1 MTKLAIL
8 NQKTD
13 AEIALAIHYL
23 DPEFAAKTTAKDTG
37 TIIGISVTFLTLL
50 AGALTYIYLYVR
62 ML

>member
-1 MTKLAIL
+1 MNKLAML
-8 NQKTD
+8 EQKTD

-23 DPEFAAKTTAKDTG
+23 DPEFAAKPTAEDTS